1 MIRAGWNELL
11 IAAFSFKSTHLN
23 EDAIR
28 LSDGT
33 VIAKDE
39 AHLAGKCIFKTA
51 LFSSMVVFQPLSDV
65 KLSHSILFNI
75 FTGVGEIFDR
85 VVIEV
90 IQKMKEMKMV
100 SCANIRAYLNIEQ
113 SFRLF
118 RRQEI

>member
-39 AHLAGKCIFKTA
+39 AHLAGKDIFKIAFDSTA
-51 LFSSMVVFQPLSDV
+51 KFFIVLNYVSAKYLI
-65 KLSHSILFNI
+65 ILQALEKFLI
-75 FTGVGEIFDR
+75 
-85 VVIEV
+85 
-90 IQKMKEMKMV
+90 
-100 SCANIRAYLNIEQ
+100 AW
-113 SFRLF
+113 
-118 RRQEI
+118 

>member
-39 AHLAGKCIFKTA
+39 AHLAGIYIYKTA
-51 LFSSMVVFQPLSDV
+51 FNFPAWYLSSSYQTLDYVSAKYLI
-65 KLSHSILFNI
+65 ILQALEKFLI
-75 FTGVGEIFDR
+75 
-85 VVIEV
+85 
-90 IQKMKEMKMV
+90 
-100 SCANIRAYLNIEQ
+100 AW
-113 SFRLF
+113 
-118 RRQEI
+118 

>member
-39 AHLAGKCIFKTA
+39 AHLAGKDIYKT
-51 LFSSMVVFQPLSDV
+51 VFNFQAFIQLLSDV
-65 KLSHSILFNI
+65 ELCQCKIFNH

-100 SCANIRAYLNIEQ
+100 SFA
-113 SFRLF
+113 
-118 RRQEI
+118 

>member
-51 LFSSMVVFQPLSDV
+51 LFSSMVVLSDV

-100 SCANIRAYLNIEQ
+100 SFANIRSYLNIDRYLAYLEGRKYYQ
-113 SFRLF
+113 F
-118 RRQEI
+118 

>member
-51 LFSSMVVFQPLSDV
+51 LFSSMVVLQFTDV
-65 KLSHSILFNI
+65 KLSHSILINI

-100 SCANIRAYLNIEQ
+100 SFANIRAYLNIEQ
-113 SFRLF
+113 LFGVF
-118 RRQEI
+118 RRREF

>member
-39 AHLAGKCIFKTA
+39 AHLAGKDIFKIAFDSTA
-51 LFSSMVVFQPLSDV
+51 WYKIFYCV
-65 KLSHSILFNI
+65 KLCQCKIFNH

-100 SCANIRAYLNIEQ
+100 SFA
-113 SFRLF
+113 
-118 RRQEI
+118 